1 MATQDESYQ
10 VLMDAIHRRAKLIL
24 DDPGQVTGPQPAHGP
39 ELLRLAEAYAWLT
52 NPNQPH
58 GGNVPSR

>member
-1 MATQDESYQ
+1 MATRDETHQ
-10 VLMDAIHRRAKLIL
+10 VLMDAIHRRAKTIL
-24 DDPGQVTGPQPAHGP
+24 DESPEISGPQPAHGA

-58 GGNVPSR
+58 VGNTPSR